1 MLWLKQSG
9 IARFHLSE
17 VIRRRTSFSLREVI
31 KENNGHDGSF
41 TVLGLTPLGAGFS
54 ALIVGLFASIIVF
67 FYELKQA
74 ADSRGIREVFR
85 DIQKKREIY
94 KSSTYKRKY
103 PKETELIDHNSRN
116 KCSSREISFDS
127 FVNRSADYTAS
138 IEFAQK
144 FNDKIF
150 HNNFHNK

>member
-31 KENNGHDGSF
+31 RESNGLDGTF

-54 ALIVGLFASIIVF
+54 ALIVGLLASIIVF

-103 PKETELIDHNSRN
+103 LKEAELIDHNSRN
-116 KCSSREISFDS
+116 KCQEKQISIHS
-127 FVNRSADYTAS
+127 
-138 IEFAQK
+138 
-144 FNDKIF
+144 
-150 HNNFHNK
+150 

>member
-17 VIRRRTSFSLREVI
+17 VIRRKASFSLREVV
-31 KENNGHDGSF
+31 KENNGLDGSF

-54 ALIVGLFASIIVF
+54 ALIVGLLASIIVF

-74 ADSRGIREVFR
+74 ADSRSIREVFR

-103 PKETELIDHNSRN
+103 PKEAELIDYNSRN
-116 KCSSREISFDS
+116 KCQETNFDL
-127 FVNRSADYTAS
+127 FVIKSAGYTAS
-138 IEFAQK
+138 TEFARK
-144 FNDKIF
+144 YNDKIF